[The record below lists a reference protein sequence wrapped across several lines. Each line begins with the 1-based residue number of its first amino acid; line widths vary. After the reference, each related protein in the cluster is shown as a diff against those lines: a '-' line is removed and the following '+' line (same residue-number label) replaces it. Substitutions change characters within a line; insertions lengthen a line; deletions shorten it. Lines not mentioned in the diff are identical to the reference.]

1 MNCPDINISQDEI
14 EGEVTSTTEV
24 GEASSFEAQSETF
37 EPNPLSELVRY
48 LNLAT
53 ENTQTAVQ
61 FALPGDQA
69 VLVSLCVQI
78 QAVAKLFVDSAEA
91 AAAAAAAE
99 ESSETLPLAE
109 ED

>member
-1 MNCPDINISQDEI
+1 MNCPDIDIVQEEI

-24 GEASSFEAQSETF
+24 GEANSFDAQSETF
-37 EPNPLSELVRY
+37 TPNPLSELVRY
-48 LNLAT
+48 LNAAT
-53 ENTQTAVQ
+53 EATSKATE

-91 AAAAAAAE
+91 AAAAAAAD